1 MTVGELHLRAD
12 LLEAGLALDSG
23 ADSRDD
29 EIRALRHLVK
39 ALVLQAGHHGVSVSA
54 WAWREALAG
63 RWRVDVD
70 QPDPWGDRRVRPVAV
85 ERER

>member
-1 MTVGELHLRAD
+1 VTTGELHLRAD
-12 LLEAGLALDSG
+12 LLEADLALG
-23 ADSRDD
+23 ATADSRDD

-39 ALVLQAGHHGVSVSA
+39 ALALQAGSHGVSVSA

-63 RWRVDVD
+63 RWRVDVE
-70 QPDPWGDRRVRPVAV
+70 QPDPWGDRRVRPVPV